1 MRESARIIL
10 QAIDSMPSGP
20 LQAKVP
26 KVIKVP
32 KGQSYV
38 RTENPKGKWAFM

>member
-1 MRESARIIL
+1 MRESAKIIL

-20 LQAKVP
+20 LQTKVP

-32 KGQSYV
+32 NGRSYV
-38 RTENPKGKWAFM
+38 RTENPKG